1 MTVQQEFCCDTVDS
15 VNEDENDGPMYLFSR
30 LVEHLALRRKR
41 S

>member
-1 MTVQQEFCCDTVDS
+1 MTVQQEFCYDTVGS
-15 VNEDENDGPMYLFSR
+15 VDEVNNEGPMYLFSR